1 MGERMDREAFLKA
14 FEADIRKS
22 FHESIDTTLSGL
34 QENPYLYQ
42 RVIAQENRKGERLVK
57 KKLSTGFIFAIVL
70 VSITVTALAATLL
83 SGKDFIQSFLAPLSK
98 ETESIQW
105 TDEELDRILQ
115 YAQEQEMALPDNIR
129 EKLASSDPVYKEELL
144 RLFMKMDMGF
154 YPASWPLE
162 EQAWYD
168 ELLVKYCLK
177 EERTRFVPE
186 EGEISEEQ
194 ALSIARNYI
203 LETWQA
209 DVSEDGRF
217 ELYIQYMLT
226 EDPAGNRCKRWDIT
240 YEQADH
246 SRYYVISVTPTGE
259 IAAAEVSSEQEEIL
273 DDQQQTDTG
282 KEVLDLM
289 IAMWQDDFY
298 TVESL
303 AAFSDRYGDLVRAI
317 DNDWEQT
324 TVLKAML
331 EIPYALPRAEDISPD
346 AAMQK
351 AKENA
356 LANGWSEEQLALCR
370 HSISYRVYPGE
381 QPVYRVCFK
390 LNDGEENRKLFY
402 AGKMPFGIVIYLN
415 PDNGEI
421 KQINTLKQLDD
432 FERFCEFPDV
442 HDNIQNNGIG

>member
-1 MGERMDREAFLKA
+1 MKDKKLEERIQHSLNAE
-14 FEADIRKS
+14 
-22 FHESIDTTLSGL
+22 LSGL
-34 QENPYLYQ
+34 RTTSYQ
-42 RVIAQENRKGERLVK
+42 RDQFFENATGGYNVK
-57 KKLSTGFIFAIVL
+57 KKISMAAIL
-70 VSITVTALAATLL
+70 VAALMLITVTALAVALL
-83 SGKDFIQSFLAPLSK
+83 SGKQAVKEVLVPIATQS
-98 ETESIQW
+98 EEEVW
-105 TDEELDRILQ
+105 THDELDMISRQLADQ
-115 YAQEQEMALPDNIR
+115 GFTVTDDIR
-129 EKLASSDPVYKEELL
+129 QKLSATDPLYKEQLL
-144 RLFMKMDMGF
+144 RLFMKMDYGEI
-154 YPASWPLE
+154 PASWPLE

-203 LETWQA
+203 LETWQT

-240 YEQADH
+240 YDQADH
-246 SRYYVISVTPTGE
+246 SRYYAISITPTGE

-356 LANGWSEEQLALCR
+356 IANGWSEEQLALCR

-390 LNDGEENRKLFY
+390 LNDGAENRKLFY

>member
-1 MGERMDREAFLKA
+1 M
-14 FEADIRKS
+14 
-22 FHESIDTTLSGL
+22 
-34 QENPYLYQ
+34 
-42 RVIAQENRKGERLVK
+42 K
-57 KKLSTGFIFAIVL
+57 KKISMAAIL
-70 VSITVTALAATLL
+70 VAALMLITVTALAVALL
-83 SGKDFIQSFLAPLSK
+83 SGKQAVKEVLVPIATQSEEK
-98 ETESIQW
+98 VW
-105 TDEELDRILQ
+105 THDELDMISRQLADQ
-115 YAQEQEMALPDNIR
+115 GFTVTDDIR
-129 EKLASSDPVYKEELL
+129 QKLSATDPLYKEQLL
-144 RLFMKMDMGF
+144 RRFMKMDYGEI
-154 YPASWPLE
+154 PASWPLE

-168 ELLVKYCLK
+168 ELLVKYRLK

-203 LETWQA
+203 LETWQT

-240 YEQADH
+240 YDQADH
-246 SRYYVISVTPTGE
+246 SRYYAISITPTGE

-303 AAFSDRYGDLVRAI
+303 AAFSDRYGDLVRTI

-324 TVLKAML
+324 MVLKAML
-331 EIPYALPRAEDISPD
+331 EIPYALPRAEDIPPD
-346 AAMQK
+346 TAMQK
-351 AKENA
+351 AKETA
-356 LANGWSEEQLALCR
+356 LAKGWSEEQLALCR

>member
-1 MGERMDREAFLKA
+1 MKDMELQKRIENAVN
-14 FEADIRKS
+14 
-22 FHESIDTTLSGL
+22 TTLASL
-34 QENPYLYQ
+34 DPSARECDLLIEN
-42 RVIAQENRKGERLVK
+42 IKEGK
-57 KKLSTGFIFAIVL
+57 KSVTGKKVSVMFVL
-70 VSITVTALAATLL
+70 ASVLMCITVTALAVTLL

-226 EDPAGNRCKRWDIT
+226 EDPTGNRCKRWDIT
-240 YEQADH
+240 YEQTDH
-246 SRYYVISVTPTGE
+246 SRYYAISVTPTGE

-282 KEVLDLM
+282 KDVLDLM

-303 AAFSDRYGDLVRAI
+303 AAFSDRYGDLVRTI

-324 TVLKAML
+324 MVLKAML
-331 EIPYALPRAEDISPD
+331 EIPYALPRAEDIPPD
-346 AAMQK
+346 TAMQK
-351 AKENA
+351 AKETA
-356 LANGWSEEQLALCR
+356 LAKGWSEEQLALCR

-390 LNDGEENRKLFY
+390 LNDGAENRKLFY
-402 AGKMPFGIVIYLN
+402 AGKMPFGIVIYIN

-421 KQINTLKQLDD
+421 KQINALKQLDD

>member
-1 MGERMDREAFLKA
+1 MKDMELQKRIEIAV
-14 FEADIRKS
+14 
-22 FHESIDTTLSGL
+22 DTTLASL
-34 QENPYLYQ
+34 DPSARQCDRMIEN
-42 RVIAQENRKGERLVK
+42 IKEGK
-57 KKLSTGFIFAIVL
+57 KSVTGKKVSVMFVL
-70 VSITVTALAATLL
+70 ASVLMCITVTALAVTLL

-240 YEQADH
+240 YDQADH
-246 SRYYVISVTPTGE
+246 SRYYAISITPTGE

-303 AAFSDRYGDLVRAI
+303 AAFSDRYGDLVRTI

-324 TVLKAML
+324 MVLKAML
-331 EIPYALPRAEDISPD
+331 EIPYALPRAEDIPPD
-346 AAMQK
+346 TAMQK
-351 AKENA
+351 AKETA
-356 LANGWSEEQLALCR
+356 LAKGWSEEQLALCR

-402 AGKMPFGIVIYLN
+402 AGKMPFGIVIYIN

-421 KQINTLKQLDD
+421 KQINALKQLDD

>member
-1 MGERMDREAFLKA
+1 MKDMELQKRIENAV
-14 FEADIRKS
+14 
-22 FHESIDTTLSGL
+22 DTTLASL
-34 QENPYLYQ
+34 DPSACQCDRMIEN
-42 RVIAQENRKGERLVK
+42 IKGGK
-57 KKLSTGFIFAIVL
+57 KSVMGKKVSVMFVL
-70 VSITVTALAATLL
+70 ASVLMCITVTALAVTLL

-209 DVSEDGRF
+209 DLSEDGRF

-324 TVLKAML
+324 MVLKAML
-331 EIPYALPRAEDISPD
+331 EIPYALPRAEDIPPD
-346 AAMQK
+346 TAMQK
-351 AKENA
+351 AKETA
-356 LANGWSEEQLALCR
+356 LAKGWSEEQLALCR

-402 AGKMPFGIVIYLN
+402 AGKMPFGIVIYIN

-421 KQINTLKQLDD
+421 KQINALKQLDD

>member
-1 MGERMDREAFLKA
+1 
-14 FEADIRKS
+14 
-22 FHESIDTTLSGL
+22 
-34 QENPYLYQ
+34 
-42 RVIAQENRKGERLVK
+42 
-57 KKLSTGFIFAIVL
+57 
-70 VSITVTALAATLL
+70 
-83 SGKDFIQSFLAPLSK
+83 
-98 ETESIQW
+98 
-105 TDEELDRILQ
+105 
-115 YAQEQEMALPDNIR
+115 MALPDNIR

-168 ELLVKYCLK
+168 ELLVKYGLK

-226 EDPAGNRCKRWDIT
+226 EDPTGNRCKRWDIT
-240 YEQADH
+240 YEQTDH
-246 SRYYVISVTPTGE
+246 SRYYAISVTPTGE

-303 AAFSDRYGDLVRAI
+303 AAFSDRYGDLVRTI

-324 TVLKAML
+324 MVLKAML
-331 EIPYALPRAEDISPD
+331 EIPYALPRAEDIPPD
-346 AAMQK
+346 TAMQK
-351 AKENA
+351 AKETA
-356 LANGWSEEQLALCR
+356 LAKGWSEEQLALCR

-402 AGKMPFGIVIYLN
+402 AGKMPFGIVIYIN

-421 KQINTLKQLDD
+421 KQINALKQLDD